1 LAAAIILV
9 IGSPATAETL
19 AEALALAY
27 ASNPQLQSE
36 RARLRGTDE
45 LVPQALSNWRPTVQ
59 VTGSGG
65 ISRTDTSTSRADAA
79 SSAAALSAGTGSGTQ
94 TIRTHD
100 VQLQLNQPL
109 YRGGRTVAQ
118 TAQAENLVRAE
129 RATLL
134 ATEQTVLLNG
144 ATAYFDV
151 LRDQAL
157 LDIQIENE
165 HVLRGLAQATAAQV
179 RAGTALETDLQLAQ
193 SRLSTAVSQRQTAEG
208 NLATSRETY
217 AQVIG
222 QPPQALVMPEE
233 RPVLPT
239 AADAAKRLAA
249 TANPNV
255 IAAQFNR
262 SAAEDQVNV
271 VRGQL
276 LPALSVSGT
285 ASRSAT
291 SQGDRTTDD
300 LSVTAQVT
308 MPLYEAGS
316 VWSQTRQA
324 KQTVA
329 QRAADVDTARR
340 QAVQQAGAAWEALA
354 SARATIASNR
364 DAVAA
369 QAAAV
374 RGVEAQ
380 YRAGTRSIIDVL
392 NETQNLLTTRVN
404 LVTAQH
410 NEAVAVYQVAS
421 AVGRLTA
428 IDLRLPVALYDADRN
443 YAAVRDKW
451 LGEDIPVER

>member
-36 RARLRGTDE
+36 RARLRATDE